1 MFDRVKVLGTVM
13 AAGLVIAACGGTT
26 TAPSSAPATQAV
38 GPAASATAPSGQLP
52 KPELTKVRI
61 GLSAPTEPIQFA
73 EKLADMLGIYQK
85 NGLTAEIIGFEGD
98 GKALQALIA
107 GQLDFFVGG
116 ASTTVNSVI
125 TDTPL
130 KLVSMN
136 GLYITD
142 GFFCGKDI
150 KTAADVKGKTVAV
163 STFGGT
169 SHGSVL
175 LSLKALGLTAKDVTI
190 TQVGGEAS
198 RLAALRAGSIGCAP
212 LEIVRKAELTP
223 LGFNVLVDVKASK
236 LPWGRSGLMGR
247 SDFIAKNPNMVL
259 VVVASILEA
268 QNSMWA
274 DTKTAAAK
282 FAEFAQIKPEDGAAR
297 VNDFLTYGDRSM
309 LFTQEAFIAPRD
321 VLAAVNPA
329 VANVDVTKAMDLS
342 FLNKLKEIGFYQKIG
357 APTTD

>member
-1 MFDRVKVLGTVM
+1 MVSIPTRIRAFATLM
-13 AAGLVIAACGGTT
+13 AICVVAAACAGGETG
-26 TAPSSAPATQAV
+26 PSAPA
-38 GPAASATAPSGQLP
+38 AASGSAAAGALP
-52 KPELTKVRI
+52 KPEQTKVRI
-61 GLSAPTEPIQFA
+61 GLSAVTEPIQFA

-85 NGLTAEIIGFEGD
+85 YGLTPEITGFEGD
-98 GKALQALIA
+98 GKALQALVA
-107 GQLDFFVGG
+107 GQLDYFVGG
-116 ASTTVNSVI
+116 ASSTVNSVI

-175 LSLKALGLTAKDVTI
+175 LSLKALGLTARDVTI
-190 TQVGGEAS
+190 TQVGGEAA

-212 LEIVRKAELTP
+212 LEIVRKAELAP

-247 SDFIAKNPNMVL
+247 ADFIAKNPNTTL
-259 VVVASILEA
+259 VTVAAVLEA

-274 DTKTAAAK
+274 DTKTATAK
-282 FAEFAQIKPEDGAAR
+282 FAEFAQVKPDEATTR
-297 VNDFLTYGDRSM
+297 INDFLTYGDRSM
-309 LFTQEAFIAPRD
+309 LFTQEAFVAPRD
-321 VLAAVNPA
+321 VLAFVNPA

-342 FLNKLKEIGFYQKIG
+342 FLNKLKDTGFYQKNNI
-357 APTTD
+357 PLE